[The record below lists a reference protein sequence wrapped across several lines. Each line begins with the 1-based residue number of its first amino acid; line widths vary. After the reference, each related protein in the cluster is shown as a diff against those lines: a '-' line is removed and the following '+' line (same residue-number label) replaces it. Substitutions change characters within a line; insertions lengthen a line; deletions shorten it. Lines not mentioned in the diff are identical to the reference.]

1 LDIMMVGHFAK
12 DRLVVDGGSVALRR
26 IGLRVAVVTRL
37 HPDDFPRLDEL
48 KREGVQVFA
57 ASAPETSGIENIYDS
72 ADMERLICKLLGFT
86 GPFRR
91 EEIPSLSAQIYLIAP
106 IIAGEVDLPLLK
118 SLAARGPV
126 GLDVQGFVRVREN
139 DHPSAGSGQAL
150 VFRQWPDMAEGL
162 AHVTY
167 LKVDRAE
174 AELLTGQTDL
184 RAAARQLA
192 AYGPRE
198 VVVTQSSGV
207 TVYADGQIYEA
218 PFTPRSLA
226 GRTGR
231 GDTCFATYV
240 GKRLSA
246 PAEEACRFA
255 AAVTTLKQE
264 QPGPWR
270 GTLDDVAAVLMDRH
284 QQSARGQISD
294 YQTQQA
300 QKRRQIRRE
309 QHLAALSKA
318 LSDNSSLPV
327 VDSPPQPDAVEPAP
341 APASTPSVE
350 TVEVTTQPK
359 QPWRPP
365 PDHPWRR
372 RPACTPSRWSCSRSV
387 DAKK

>member
-1 LDIMMVGHFAK
+1 MTLSPDVDIMMIGHFAK
-12 DRLVVDGGSVALRR
+12 DMLVVDGVGETASGGAVYYGSVALRR

-37 HPDDFPRLDEL
+37 HPNDFSLLDEL
-48 KREGVQVFA
+48 KQEGIRVFA
-57 ASAPETSGIENIYDS
+57 TAAPETSGVENIYNS
-72 ADMERLICKLLGFT
+72 ADMERRICKLMAFA
-86 GPFRR
+86 GPFQR
-91 EEIPSLSAQIYLIAP
+91 EEISDLSAQVYLVTP

-118 SLAARGPV
+118 SLANRGPV

-139 DHPSAGSGQAL
+139 EHL
-150 VFRQWPDMAEGL
+150 VFRQWPDMVEGL

-192 AYGPRE
+192 TYGPRE

-207 TVYADGQIYEA
+207 TVYAAGQIYEA

-246 PAEEACRFA
+246 SAEEACRFA

-270 GTLDDVAAVLMDRH
+270 GTPADVAAVL
-284 QQSARGQISD
+284 AGGF
-294 YQTQQA
+294 
-300 QKRRQIRRE
+300 
-309 QHLAALSKA
+309 
-318 LSDNSSLPV
+318 
-327 VDSPPQPDAVEPAP
+327 AP
-341 APASTPSVE
+341 S
-350 TVEVTTQPK
+350 
-359 QPWRPP
+359 
-365 PDHPWRR
+365 
-372 RPACTPSRWSCSRSV
+372 
-387 DAKK
+387 